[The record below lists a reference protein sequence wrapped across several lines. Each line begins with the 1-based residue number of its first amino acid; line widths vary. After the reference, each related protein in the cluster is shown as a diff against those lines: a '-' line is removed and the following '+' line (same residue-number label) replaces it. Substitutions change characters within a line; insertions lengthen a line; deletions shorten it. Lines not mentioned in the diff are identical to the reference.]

1 METWLI
7 KMWIKRIKK
16 AFYYKV
22 GMRFP
27 YSKVRVRSMRKLGY
41 KVGEQVYFP
50 ADLVIS
56 QNLVDD
62 KSQLEIGNRVSIGPR
77 VTILLMEHANTSRVR
92 SIMGVRMGRVKIK
105 DDVWIGAGAIILSGV
120 TIGECS
126 VIGAGAVVTRDVEP
140 YTIVA
145 GVPAKKIKD
154 IKVEE

>member
-1 METWLI
+1 MTL
-7 KMWIKRIKK
+7 KTWIKRIRK
-16 AFYYKV
+16 AFYYKI

-27 YSKVRVRSMRKLGY
+27 YSKVRLRSMRKLGY

-62 KSQLEIGNRVSIGPR
+62 KAKLEIGNRVSIGPR
-77 VTILLMEHANTSRVR
+77 VTILPMVHANASRVR
-92 SIMGVRMGRVKIK
+92 EAVNVRTGGVKIK
-105 DDVWIGAGAIILSGV
+105 DDVWIGAGVIILSGV

-126 VIGAGAVVTRDVEP
+126 VIGAGAVVTKDVEP
-140 YTIVA
+140 YTVVA

-154 IKVEE
+154 IKIEE

>member
-1 METWLI
+1 MTLKTWS
-7 KMWIKRIKK
+7 KRIRK

-27 YSKVRVRSMRKLGY
+27 YSKVRIYSMRKLGY

-62 KSQLEIGNRVSIGPR
+62 KAQLEIGNRVSIGPW
-77 VTILLMEHANTSRVR
+77 VTILPIEHANASRVR
-92 SIMGVRMGRVKIK
+92 ATVNVRMGVKIK

-126 VIGAGAVVTRDVEP
+126 VIGAGAVVTKDVEP
-140 YTIVA
+140 YTVVA
-145 GVPAKKIKD
+145 GVPAKKLKQIIID
-154 IKVEE
+154 

>member
-1 METWLI
+1 MTL
-7 KMWIKRIKK
+7 KTWIKRIRK
-16 AFYYKV
+16 AFYYKI

-27 YSKVRVRSMRKLGY
+27 YSKVRLRSMRKLGY

-62 KSQLEIGNRVSIGPR
+62 KAKLEIGNRVSIGPR
-77 VTILLMEHANTSRVR
+77 VTILPMEHANASRVR
-92 SIMGVRMGRVKIK
+92 KAVNVRTGGGVKIK
-105 DDVWIGAGAIILSGV
+105 DDVWIGAGVIILSGV

-126 VIGAGAVVTRDVEP
+126 VIGAGAVVTKDVEP

-145 GVPAKKIKD
+145 GVPARKIKD
-154 IKVEE
+154 IKMEE

>member
-1 METWLI
+1 MTL
-7 KMWIKRIKK
+7 KTWIKRIRK
-16 AFYYKV
+16 AFYYKI

-27 YSKVRVRSMRKLGY
+27 YSKVRLRSMRKLGY

-62 KSQLEIGNRVSIGPR
+62 MAKLEIGNRVSIGPR
-77 VTILLMEHANTSRVR
+77 VTILPMEHANTSRVR
-92 SIMGVRMGRVKIK
+92 KAVNVRTGGVKIK
-105 DDVWIGAGAIILSGV
+105 DDVWIGAGVIILSGV

-126 VIGAGAVVTRDVEP
+126 VIGAGAVVTKDVEP

-145 GVPAKKIKD
+145 GVPARKIKD
-154 IKVEE
+154 IKMEE

>member
-1 METWLI
+1 MTL
-7 KMWIKRIKK
+7 KTSIKRIRK
-16 AFYYKV
+16 AFYYKI

-27 YSKVRVRSMRKLGY
+27 YSKVRLRSMRKLGY

-62 KSQLEIGNRVSIGPR
+62 KAKLEIGNRVSIGPR
-77 VTILLMEHANTSRVR
+77 VTILPMEHANASRVR
-92 SIMGVRMGRVKIK
+92 EAVNVRTRGVKIK
-105 DDVWIGAGAIILSGV
+105 DDVWIGAGVIILSGV

-126 VIGAGAVVTRDVEP
+126 VIGAGAVATKDVEP
-140 YTIVA
+140 YTVVA

-154 IKVEE
+154 IKIEE

>member
-1 METWLI
+1 MTL
-7 KMWIKRIKK
+7 KTWIKRVKK

-27 YSKVRVRSMRKLGY
+27 YSKVRVRAMRKLGY

-50 ADLVIS
+50 SDLIIG

-62 KSQLEIGNRVSIGPR
+62 KAQLEIGNHVSIGPR
-77 VTILLMEHANTSRVR
+77 VTILPMEHANASRVR
-92 SIMGVRMGRVKIK
+92 SAMKVREGGVIIK
-105 DDVWIGAGAIILSGV
+105 DDVWIGAGVIILSGV

-126 VIGAGAVVTRDVEP
+126 VIGAGAVVTKDVEP

-145 GVPAKKIKD
+145 GVPARKIKD
-154 IKVEE
+154 IKIEE